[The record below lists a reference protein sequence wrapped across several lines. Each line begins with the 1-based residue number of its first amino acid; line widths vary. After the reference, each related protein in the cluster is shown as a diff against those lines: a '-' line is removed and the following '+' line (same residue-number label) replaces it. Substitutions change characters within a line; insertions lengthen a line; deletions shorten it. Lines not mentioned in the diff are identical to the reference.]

1 MFCIADCRKGG
12 NIRRQHLKQQSQ
24 RYKELQKTTQ
34 QFVYQPQTPR
44 KNEYNSHIQRNKAVE
59 HQVSRI
65 RTSRKNLII
74 TNILKSS
81 IVLYN
86 H

>member
-12 NIRRQHLKQQSQ
+12 NIRRQHLKQQTQ

-44 KNEYNSHIQRNKAVE
+44 NNEYNTYNQRNKAVE
-59 HQVSRI
+59 HQVSRK
-65 RTSRKNLII
+65 RTSSKNLIL
-74 TNILKSS
+74 TVNK
-81 IVLYN
+81 
-86 H
+86 